1 MRSPSTACADQGTAC
16 TGPAPRA
23 LPQHRMQLPG
33 TACILLLLFALS
45 IGHQQASRVCA
56 IGSASGAP
64 PRLPCSSPATRARR
78 PCAAARA
85 TEPSGQ
91 QPSAYGP
98 SQRLAALSSDAASSH
113 AAPGAGQRRWQAPAA
128 GTICKPGACGA
139 AQGHIALD
147 TAVFPEGT
155 PGLALD
161 TLARMPLWAIGLNY
175 RHGTG
180 HGVGAALNV
189 HEGPQSISARW
200 GPLPPPEARSPSRP
214 PPPPLPGRTRPGR
227 AHSCALRSAARALGR
242 LTSLDAPVAAL
253 SGRRTCMPPAAP
265 REGAGPARACRGLPT
280 HGGLLVNTGSTVE
293 VL

>member
-1 MRSPSTACADQGTAC
+1 
-16 TGPAPRA
+16 
-23 LPQHRMQLPG
+23 MQLPG

-200 GPLPPPEARSPSRP
+200 GPLPPPEARSPSPDGGP
-214 PPPPLPGRTRPGR
+214 PPPPRRAGPGLDAPTAAPSAARPARWAGSRVWTHPWLRSADAGPACRRLRRGRVQDQPGR
-227 AHSCALRSAARALGR
+227 AGACLRMA
-242 LTSLDAPVAAL
+242 V
-253 SGRRTCMPPAAP
+253 CW
-265 REGAGPARACRGLPT
+265 
-280 HGGLLVNTGSTVE
+280 
-293 VL
+293 